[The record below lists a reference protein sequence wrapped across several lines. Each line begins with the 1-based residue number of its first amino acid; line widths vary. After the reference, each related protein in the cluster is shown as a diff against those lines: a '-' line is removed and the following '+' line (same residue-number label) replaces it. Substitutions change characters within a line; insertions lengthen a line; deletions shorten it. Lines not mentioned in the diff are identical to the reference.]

1 MTILMTSI
9 YEGTYALGFQN
20 VAVGS
25 INRGF
30 LQGYDY
36 TRGDFSGFVTNP
48 THFGT
53 AFFLLLYT
61 QMRKSEI
68 KTSTG
73 YASVNSKRAH
83 PPWAFIILFWKS
95 WKCSMVG
102 PVWPLSSILFSYDQ
116 LVQLTD
122 R

>member
-1 MTILMTSI
+1 MTILMTLI
-9 YEGTYALGFQN
+9 HEGTYALEFQN

-36 TRGDFSGFVTNP
+36 TGGDFSGFVTNP
-48 THFGT
+48 THFGN
-53 AFFLLLYT
+53 AFVLLLYT

-73 YASVNSKRAH
+73 HGSVNSKRAH
-83 PPWAFIILFWKS
+83 PPWEFVILF
-95 WKCSMVG
+95 
-102 PVWPLSSILFSYDQ
+102 
-116 LVQLTD
+116 
-122 R
+122 

>member
-9 YEGTYALGFQN
+9 SEGTYALGFQN
-20 VAVGS
+20 VTIGS

-53 AFFLLLYT
+53 AFVLLFYT

-73 YASVNSKRAH
+73 HGLVNSKRAH
-83 PPWAFIILFWKS
+83 PPWAFVILF
-95 WKCSMVG
+95 
-102 PVWPLSSILFSYDQ
+102 
-116 LVQLTD
+116 
-122 R
+122 